1 MITWL
6 CAVCGVRVRV
16 RAYATAPVRRTLAWL
31 ALFACDDE
39 IYLPPPQPPPPAR
52 IGVKANPVLSNM
64 KTAPPSSGSG
74 GAAAAV
80 PRKVIGRRAST
91 TQFLT
96 KAVLDVGYI
105 IFLSSFFSSLLLQ
118 TRGHWHGVL
127 PYCLPR
133 QRWVEHSYLASPRGL
148 DSAFGV
154 SCTHVR

>member
-1 MITWL
+1 MVRFAA
-6 CAVCGVRVRV
+6 CVCVCTR
-16 RAYATAPVRRTLAWL
+16 TRRHPCGEP
-31 ALFACDDE
+31 LFGSL
-39 IYLPPPQPPPPAR
+39 YLHAMMKSICPPLNPPPHR

-133 QRWVEHSYLASPRGL
+133 QRSVEHSYLASPRGL